1 VAVLLLRIRVR
12 FELSKSQWL
21 LFVGLGRSGPEL
33 DFMRNVGFLKLAG
46 IRLKRFEIYKEERIL
61 PKARKKKRKLEE
73 TPPSV
78 QVRRLVRFILT
89 VMRKTLRLMWEF
101 FSSLLKTLGAE
112 KLEGRIARKSFRPMW
127 EYFIGLLKAV
137 AVEELE
143 GRVEAGFDEPHL
155 TGTVFGYYQ
164 AALAAVPSVVE
175 KVQYVPDWTG
185 ASFRGSCK
193 VAMALPLYELLGRT
207 AVLIVKLPLRDII
220 KLAIGK
226 KKKGESDV
234 QQRRRDT
241 QGRGQRAA

>member
-1 VAVLLLRIRVR
+1 MLYILLLIVLALFAFMLLRIRIR
-12 FELSKSQWL
+12 FEFSKDSSL

-33 DFMRNVGFLKLAG
+33 DLRRKTGVVKLFNV
-46 IRLKRFEIYKEERIL
+46 RLIRFEIAKD
-61 PKARKKKRKLEE
+61 KKRKLPKVGKKKQKPQK
-73 TPPSV
+73 TAPKK
-78 QVRRLVRFILT
+78 I
-89 VMRKTLRLMWEF
+89 RKRSPRDIINVARKSIKPLWTYTIN
-101 FSSLLKTLGAE
+101 LLKT
-112 KLEGRIARKSFRPMW
+112 
-127 EYFIGLLKAV
+127 V

-143 GRVEAGFDEPHL
+143 GRVEAGFEQPHL
-155 TGTVFGYYQ
+155 TGALFGYYQ

-207 AVLIVKLPLRDII
+207 AVLVIRLPLRDII

-241 QGRGQRAA
+241 QGRGQ